1 MMKRDYYEVLG
12 VSRHASPEEI
22 KKAYRQMALKY
33 HPDRNPGN
41 KEAEERFKE
50 AAEAYSVL
58 IDPEKRK
65 LYDLYGHEGLR
76 SEGVSGFSGFDSS
89 IFSEF
94 EDILGNFFGF
104 DFSDFFGGTSRRRRR
119 APRRGR
125 DLILELEISLEEA
138 AFGTAKEIT
147 LERKE
152 TCPVCH
158 GTGLHPGT
166 AKEYCPVCGGRGQI
180 RYQQGFF
187 TLTRTCPRCQG
198 TGEIISHPCENCQG
212 TGKVLEKRVLNIK
225 IPPGVDQGMQLRIQ
239 GEGEV
244 GDQGAPRGDLYV
256 HIKIKKHKFFERRGN
271 DLFCEIPVS
280 IAQAAL
286 GTTLEIP
293 SLNGSET
300 LVIPPGTQPETI
312 LRIKGKGIKDIRSHR
327 AGDLVVKI
335 KVEVPRKLTKEQ
347 KELLREFALSRGEKI
362 GDIDPS
368 PLKRFRKIFHQ

>member
-1 MMKRDYYEVLG
+1 MMKRDYYEILG
-12 VSRHASPEEI
+12 VSRNASPEEI

-41 KEAEERFKE
+41 KEAEEKFKE

-76 SEGVSGFSGFDSS
+76 GEGFSGFSGFDSS

-104 DFSDFFGGTSRRRRR
+104 DFSDFFGGASRRRRHS
-119 APRRGR
+119 PRRGR
-125 DLILELEISLEEA
+125 DLILELEITLEEA
-138 AFGTAKEIT
+138 AFGVEKEIN
-147 LERKE
+147 LERRE
-152 TCPVCH
+152 TCPTCH
-158 GTGLHPGT
+158 GSGLRPGT
-166 AKEYCPVCGGRGQI
+166 GKEDCPLCGGRGQV

-187 TLTRTCPRCQG
+187 TVTRTCHRCQG
-198 TGEIISHPCENCQG
+198 TGEVIPHPCEECRG

-225 IPPGVDQGMQLRIQ
+225 IPAGVDQGMQLRVQ

-256 HIKIKKHKFFERRGN
+256 QIKIKKHKFLERKGN
-271 DLFCEIPVS
+271 DLYCEIPIS

-293 SLNGSET
+293 SLNGNET
-300 LVIPPGTQPETI
+300 LVIPPGTQPNTL
-312 LRIKGKGIKDIRSHR
+312 LRVKGKGIKDIHSQRP
-327 AGDLVVKI
+327 GDLLVRV
-335 KVEVPRKLTKEQ
+335 KVEVPRRLTKEQ

-362 GDIDPS
+362 GDIDRS
-368 PLKRFRKIFHQ
+368 PLKKFRKIFHQ